1 MKDGRQAFFLFLP
14 DGEDPDTI
22 VRKEGAQAFDAR
34 LKQATPLSQFFFDE
48 MSREINLHTLD
59 GKARLAE
66 RAKPMLAQIPEGA
79 FGDLMKQEL
88 ARMTGV
94 GASMSA
100 QQSPPKA
107 RPPARMGAP
116 TQKRSLVR
124 ASIAILLQQPSLAMS
139 LEGDHDFSGL
149 RLPGIEL
156 LMELLALVRQRPEIS
171 TGALLEHFAERE
183 ELVALQKLAAQELP
197 GDEHSWAIE
206 LHDVVAQ
213 LDKQLLRQRVEE
225 LQAKQRAQGLDNTDK
240 YEMRELLKALA
251 AL

>member
-1 MKDGRQAFFLFLP
+1 
-14 DGEDPDTI
+14 
-22 VRKEGAQAFDAR
+22 
-34 LKQATPLSQFFFDE
+34 
-48 MSREINLHTLD
+48 
-59 GKARLAE
+59 
-66 RAKPMLAQIPEGA
+66 
-79 FGDLMKQEL
+79 
-88 ARMTGV
+88 
-94 GASMSA
+94 
-100 QQSPPKA
+100 
-107 RPPARMGAP
+107 
-116 TQKRSLVR
+116 
-124 ASIAILLQQPSLAMS
+124 
-139 LEGDHDFSGL
+139 
-149 RLPGIEL
+149 
-156 LMELLALVRQRPEIS
+156 MELLALVRQRPEIS

>member
-1 MKDGRQAFFLFLP
+1 
-14 DGEDPDTI
+14 
-22 VRKEGAQAFDAR
+22 
-34 LKQATPLSQFFFDE
+34 
-48 MSREINLHTLD
+48 
-59 GKARLAE
+59 
-66 RAKPMLAQIPEGA
+66 MLAQIPEGA
-79 FGDLMKQEL
+79 FGDLMRQEL
-88 ARMTGV
+88 SRLTGV
-94 GASMSA
+94 GASTSTQA
-100 QQSPPKA
+100 STPQGRP

-149 RLPGIEL
+149 RLPGIDL

-183 ELVALQKLAAQELP
+183 EQAALQKLAAQVLP
-197 GDEHSWAIE
+197 GDEHSWAME

-213 LDKQLLRQRVEE
+213 LDKQLLRQRLDE
-225 LQAKQRAQGLDNTDK
+225 LQDKQRAQGLDDTDK
-240 YEMRELLKALA
+240 YELRELFKALA